1 VRRRKSDNRTRS
13 VHFLDWCPPGRGC
26 HHPAMQKY
34 NQYCPVART
43 SEILADRWTP
53 LIVRELILGSR
64 RFNEIERGLPGISRS
79 LLASRLRGLEDAG
92 VIERLPG
99 AQPKVREYHL
109 SDAGRDLKPVVDAL
123 GAWGVRWAFGEPRP
137 EELDAGLLVW
147 RMHQRID
154 RDLLPE
160 RRTVVEFEFTG
171 PRGRRVWLVLE
182 PREVSVCVTPPR
194 FDADLVVHAD
204 LAFFFRMWMGHV
216 DYDTASRCGAVI
228 VDGSPALAK
237 QLPRWLMWSPMAR
250 FVRERE
256 RVLAETSGACSPR
269 DQREVRSRK
278 VV

>member
-1 VRRRKSDNRTRS
+1 
-13 VHFLDWCPPGRGC
+13 
-26 HHPAMQKY
+26 MQKY
-34 NQYCPVART
+34 NQYCPVARA

-79 LLASRLRGLEDAG
+79 LLASRLRDLQDAG
-92 VIERLPG
+92 VVERQPG
-99 AQPKVREYHL
+99 VQRKVSEYHL
-109 SDAGRDLKPVVDAL
+109 SDAGRELKAVVDAL
-123 GAWGVRWAFGEPRP
+123 GAWGVRWAFGDPRP

-154 RDLLPE
+154 RGLLPD
-160 RRTVVEFEFTG
+160 RRTVVEFDFTG

-194 FDADLVVHAD
+194 FDPDLVVHAD
-204 LAFFFRMWMGHV
+204 LAFFFRMWLGHV
-216 DYDTASRCGAVI
+216 DYDTANRSGAVV
-228 VDGSPALAK
+228 VDGAPSLAK

-256 RVLAETSGACSPR
+256 RTLASISGACRPR
-269 DQREVRSRK
+269 ERRTMC
-278 VV
+278 